1 MRSSAEIEDDDNVVH
16 DETSPKNQKTIPEA
30 EFTEITNGP
39 LPEKQN
45 IEVKKPAT
53 FKEEAIPLI
62 EWIPS
67 LSKF

>member
-39 LPEKQN
+39 LPEKSRQKSQQYS
-45 IEVKKPAT
+45 KK
-53 FKEEAIPLI
+53 KQ
-62 EWIPS
+62 S
-67 LSKF
+67 L